1 MTQTCDCRLGRER
14 KGGDVGDGFAAFKAS
29 FFARLSLIGIF
40 AGLIAGCVD
49 TAMPAPD
56 ASASATPV
64 RPANMARREGVSP
77 AGASIAFVGFGGAPQ
92 SLTDQY
98 QALFGREA
106 KARDISLAESK
117 KANYL
122 VRGYLSAA
130 THGAQTEVA
139 CVFDVF
145 DANRQRAQRIED
157 RVTVDKAA
165 ADPWSAVDQSVLT
178 AVAAKSA
185 DDLANFLT
193 NTPEAVA
200 ANDKRPA
207 DSGETTVAAS
217 VPGQPAQTPRRET
230 GFAALH

>member
-1 MTQTCDCRLGRER
+1 MS
-14 KGGDVGDGFAAFKAS
+14 DGFAAFEAS
-29 FFARLSLIGIF
+29 FFIRLCLIGIF
-40 AGLIAGCVD
+40 AGLLAGCVD
-49 TAMPAPD
+49 TAMPAPEG
-56 ASASATPV
+56 AAPV
-64 RPANMARREGVSP
+64 RPANMARREGISP
-77 AGASIAFVGFGGAPQ
+77 AGASVAMVGFGGAPQ

-98 QALFGREA
+98 QALFSREA
-106 KARDISLAESK
+106 TARDISLAEAK

-139 CVFDVF
+139 CIFDVF
-145 DANRQRAQRIED
+145 DANRQRAQRIEE
-157 RVTVDKAA
+157 RLTVDKAV

-193 NTPEAVA
+193 NTPEAFT
-200 ANDKRPA
+200 ANDKRPANRQEPA
-207 DSGETTVAAS
+207 DSGETTIAAS
-217 VPGQPAQTPRRET
+217 VPGQPSQTQPQHGT